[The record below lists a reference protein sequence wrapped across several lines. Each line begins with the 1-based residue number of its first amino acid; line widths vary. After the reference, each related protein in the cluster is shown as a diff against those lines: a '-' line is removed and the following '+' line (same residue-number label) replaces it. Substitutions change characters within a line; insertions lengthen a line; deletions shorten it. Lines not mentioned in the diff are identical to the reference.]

1 MGNATQRTTAKL
13 LKAIVAVLACTAMA
27 GLTPAA
33 YATAEGDAAAKT
45 AQSVQT
51 AQGAGV
57 ADGTSGDA
65 GSATSGTVVKTV
77 DGGAGGGASG
87 GSGAGADGANGG
99 ATQIAGPVPN
109 IIITNFSYGDNS
121 VSVGSDFN
129 LSFTFQ
135 NMGKVAIDNLVVTVD
150 GGESFAIAG
159 GTNTFYFDT
168 LYAGWAMTQS
178 LPMQALSSAKSGAQG
193 VTVSFKYE
201 YVDGGVRSASSSD
214 IKISVPVSQP
224 DRFQLADPVL
234 PEHVNAGEE
243 NTITMDYVNKGKGD
257 ISNVEATIEGEGI
270 ESSVKTQYVGNVAS
284 GANGSIG
291 FAFTPTTAGDISA
304 KLRVIYEDSDGKTQ
318 TKEFPI
324 TISAQEPAPMDH
336 GNIDPDTG
344 LPYDDPSAS
353 QQAGFPLW
361 GWVAIVAAIV
371 VVIVMAIVLVRR
383 RKKAKGKHGGIDEE
397 WDDWESGSVSGAASG
412 AAGADNAAG
421 PAAQADGAPTQIIAD
436 RPVAGDGPASGPAA
450 APSAS

>member
-1 MGNATQRTTAKL
+1 MKHLSHRTIAI
-13 LKAIVAVLACTAMA
+13 IVALLSTLSLALAVIS
-27 GLTPAA
+27 LPHQA
-33 YATAEGDAAAKT
+33 YAVDGT
-45 AQSVQT
+45 
-51 AQGAGV
+51 
-57 ADGTSGDA
+57 DGTSGTNSTSQ
-65 GSATSGTVVKTV
+65 GS
-77 DGGAGGGASG
+77 DGDSAP
-87 GSGAGADGANGG
+87 
-99 ATQIAGPVPN
+99 IAGPVPN

-224 DRFQLADPVL
+224 DRFQLTDPVL
-234 PEHVNAGEE
+234 PEHVNTGEE

-304 KLRVIYEDSDGKTQ
+304 KLRVTYEDSDGKTQ

-371 VVIVMAIVLVRR
+371 VVIVVAIVLVRR
-383 RKKAKGKHGGIDEE
+383 RKKAKGKHGEIGR
-397 WDDWESGSVSGAASG
+397 ASCRERG
-412 AAGADNAAG
+412 
-421 PAAQADGAPTQIIAD
+421 
-436 RPVAGDGPASGPAA
+436 
-450 APSAS
+450 

>member
-1 MGNATQRTTAKL
+1 MRT
-13 LKAIVAVLACTAMA
+13 
-27 GLTPAA
+27 
-33 YATAEGDAAAKT
+33 
-45 AQSVQT
+45 
-51 AQGAGV
+51 
-57 ADGTSGDA
+57 
-65 GSATSGTVVKTV
+65 
-77 DGGAGGGASG
+77 
-87 GSGAGADGANGG
+87 
-99 ATQIAGPVPN
+99 N

-224 DRFQLADPVL
+224 DRFQLTDPVL
-234 PEHVNAGEE
+234 PEHVNTGEE

-304 KLRVIYEDSDGKTQ
+304 KLRVTYEDSDGKTQ

-361 GWVAIVAAIV
+361 GSSQDRKSV
-371 VVIVMAIVLVRR
+371 V
-383 RKKAKGKHGGIDEE
+383 
-397 WDDWESGSVSGAASG
+397 
-412 AAGADNAAG
+412 
-421 PAAQADGAPTQIIAD
+421 
-436 RPVAGDGPASGPAA
+436 
-450 APSAS
+450 

>member
-109 IIITNFSYGDNS
+109 IIIPNFSSGASS

-224 DRFQLADPVL
+224 DRFQLTDPVL
-234 PEHVNAGEE
+234 PEHVNTGEE

-304 KLRVIYEDSDGKTQ
+304 KLRVTYEDSDGKTQ

-371 VVIVMAIVLVRR
+371 VVIVVAIVLVRR

-397 WDDWESGSVSGAASG
+397 WDDWENGSVSGAASG